1 MRRSLWHR
9 ALAAVMAAWLAI
21 VMAEPAVLHAC
32 PMHGGVGMTH
42 AASAAHGVAME
53 MTHHAASAPADSPA
67 QPAHG
72 HQCTCLGQCS
82 APVGVA
88 APAALV
94 ALAPTIETVAA
105 RDGGLP
111 DFEYVPVAAAHVL
124 PFANGPPTTV
134 A

>member
-9 ALAAVMAAWLAI
+9 ALAACMAAWLAI
-21 VMAEPAVLHAC
+21 VMAEPALLHAC
-32 PMHGGVGMTH
+32 PMHGGAH
-42 AASAAHGVAME
+42 AAMQGGRASAMPMAHGAAAHSSDA
-53 MTHHAASAPADSPA
+53 PA

-72 HQCTCLGQCS
+72 HQCTCLGQCC

-88 APAALV
+88 APAAVV
-94 ALAPTIETVAA
+94 ALRPALERAA
-105 RDGGLP
+105 TADSGLP

-124 PFANGPPTTV
+124 PFPNGPPTLV